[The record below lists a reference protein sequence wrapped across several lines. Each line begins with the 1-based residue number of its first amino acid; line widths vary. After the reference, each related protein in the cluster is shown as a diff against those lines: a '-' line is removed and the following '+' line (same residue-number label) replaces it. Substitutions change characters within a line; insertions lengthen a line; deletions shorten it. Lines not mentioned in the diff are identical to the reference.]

1 MRTAIIV
8 AFTLVMT
15 LAALGGAFLVADPI
29 ECIEDRIF
37 QATAV
42 FNNFF
47 ATHETAK
54 FTFMIICGLM
64 MDTMVLTQFYR
75 FSMFGTS
82 WRFLMCLGTFYVF
95 RCICQVSITIRIFI
109 YSKNYDVFNLL
120 FYVAIVLF
128 QVSLRLS
135 LGIPRLLFNYCPL
148 WKNKRFLL
156 FWSCWMLCNQ
166 LLRILSDWL
175 EENE

>member
-120 FYVAIVLF
+120 FLCSNCSISGIPKAIFGNSQAFIQL
-128 QVSLRLS
+128 LS
-135 LGIPRLLFNYCPL
+135 LMEKQTISS
-148 WKNKRFLL
+148 FLV
-156 FWSCWMLCNQ
+156 M
-166 LLRILSDWL
+166 
-175 EENE
+175 